1 MATPKKVKNAAEL
14 FLWDYDSTLFPLSTN
29 RLVVERYAK
38 ELRAFIQDEILGK
51 GGSFQLQHRVFA
63 SKRSWFLRRT
73 VKLDPVSEYFLYD
86 IIYRNRTLFKKP
98 AAEKRKVLGFR
109 IATGAPISA
118 LRSYVSFKSAVAA
131 NRDTYTAYAYF
142 DIASYFNHVYHH
154 DLVRW
159 FEDIGA
165 EQDDVAAFGK
175 FLREIVGGRSIDCL
189 PHGLYP
195 AKMVGAAFL
204 GFLESSNRVRAA
216 QTVRLMDD
224 MWLFD
229 NDPHVLVSD
238 FLAIQSLLSDRG
250 LSINDK
256 KSAILE
262 GKDAE
267 SEIPT
272 DIDAMKIRL
281 LRRRREVFGDD
292 YADDPTA
299 SEEQDNPEE
308 FDELTD
314 EEQSYLLTLLRHG
327 PIEEEDAELVLT
339 LMREHS
345 QDVMEFLPFL
355 VRDFPALAKRI
366 YHFCNDVEDTN
377 AVCNTLC
384 EVLEGKFE
392 VTEYQ
397 LFWFG
402 KMAEDQLLKT
412 SRAGDLLRLLYEHEN
427 ATAITK
433 AKVLEIPSKRF
444 GLPDLREE
452 QLRTGHSDWL
462 AWSAAVGARVHAKG
476 QRNQILKYF
485 RKSSQMN
492 QFLGEFVETVF

>member
-1 MATPKKVKNAAEL
+1 
-14 FLWDYDSTLFPLSTN
+14 
-29 RLVVERYAK
+29 
-38 ELRAFIQDEILGK
+38 
-51 GGSFQLQHRVFA
+51 
-63 SKRSWFLRRT
+63 
-73 VKLDPVSEYFLYD
+73 
-86 IIYRNRTLFKKP
+86 
-98 AAEKRKVLGFR
+98 
-109 IATGAPISA
+109 
-118 LRSYVSFKSAVAA
+118 
-131 NRDTYTAYAYF
+131 
-142 DIASYFNHVYHH
+142 
-154 DLVRW
+154 
-159 FEDIGA
+159 
-165 EQDDVAAFGK
+165 
-175 FLREIVGGRSIDCL
+175 
-189 PHGLYP
+189 
-195 AKMVGAAFL
+195 
-204 GFLESSNRVRAA
+204 
-216 QTVRLMDD
+216 
-224 MWLFD
+224 
-229 NDPHVLVSD
+229 
-238 FLAIQSLLSDRG
+238 
-250 LSINDK
+250 
-256 KSAILE
+256 
-262 GKDAE
+262 
-267 SEIPT
+267 
-272 DIDAMKIRL
+272 MKIRL